1 MPRKVP
7 ACVEIEPQW
16 RGYEYFVVGDQIVI
30 VDPRSTEIV
39 AVLDAQTVLLG
50 PSGFARRGWDVPA
63 SSI

>member
-39 AVLDAQTVLLG
+39 AVLDA
-50 PSGFARRGWDVPA
+50 
-63 SSI
+63 